1 VINPGTGRGAWARF
15 DDLQAGTAITFPV
28 AQRTLTAERVDDVVP
43 VLEEVERATDAGKW
57 AFGFVAYEAAAA
69 LDPGLAVHRV
79 PAGGPPLLWF
89 GLSDEPV
96 PAGRLD
102 APDVLASR
110 SCRCTQ
116 SPSGPSEGGV
126 GYTVSWDRAWTVSA
140 YHRDVARV
148 REAIAQG
155 ETYQCNLTVRMRG
168 QFAGA
173 PLAMYS
179 DLALSQR
186 GAYNAYLDLGRFA
199 VASASPELFFERTGD
214 DLLLRPM
221 KGTAPRGRTLVEDE
235 QQATVLRASAK
246 ERAENVMIV
255 DLIRND
261 VARIA
266 QVGSVRVPELLRTER
281 YETVVQLTSDVV
293 ARLRPGVGLTELLRA
308 LFPSGSVTGAP
319 KASTMRLIRELESTP
334 RGVYCGA
341 VGFVG
346 PPDARVRARFNV
358 AIRTAVIDRG
368 SGTAVYGTG
377 SGITW
382 SSDAR
387 AEHDEVLTKTAVLDH
402 RPRRFDLVETMRHD
416 PERGLR
422 NRDRHLRRLADS
434 AAHFGFRFDLAFVMH
449 ELRERLAG
457 VGPARVRL
465 LLGRDG
471 TLGID
476 LEPLPSETG
485 LVVLAVDDEP
495 VDSAS
500 RWLRHKTTL
509 REAYDRRRRRF
520 PHADDVVMVNER
532 AELTE
537 VTRANIAV
545 RLDGRWWTPP
555 LRSGCLPGVERGRLI
570 DRGTLAERVL
580 DVADLQRAEEIAV
593 ISSLRGWRAAI
604 VAGVPE
610 NWRGRSAPSCSAS
623 MRVVTLDSTRV
634 RVASTEA

>member
-1 VINPGTGRGAWARF
+1 VGVRLR
-15 DDLQAGTAITFPV
+15 
-28 AQRTLTAERVDDVVP
+28 R
-43 VLEEVERATDAGKW
+43 
-57 AFGFVAYEAAAA
+57 YEAAAA

-148 REAIAQG
+148 RESIAQG

-235 QQATVLRASAK
+235 QQATVLRASAE

-255 DLIRND
+255 DLVRND

-293 ARLRPGVGLTELLRA
+293 ARLRSGVGLTELLRA

-358 AIRTAVIDRG
+358 ANRTAVIDRG

-434 AAHFGFRFDLAFVMH
+434 AAHFGFRFDLALVMH
-449 ELRERLAG
+449 ELRC
-457 VGPARVRL
+457 
-465 LLGRDG
+465 
-471 TLGID
+471 
-476 LEPLPSETG
+476 
-485 LVVLAVDDEP
+485 
-495 VDSAS
+495 
-500 RWLRHKTTL
+500 
-509 REAYDRRRRRF
+509 F
-520 PHADDVVMVNER
+520 PHGDDVVMVNER

-537 VTRANIAV
+537 ATRANIAV
-545 RLDGRWWTPP
+545 RLDGWWWTPP

-593 ISSLRGWRAAI
+593 ISSLRGWRAA
-604 VAGVPE
+604 
-610 NWRGRSAPSCSAS
+610 WREYPRIGEVGPPRRARRRCGW
-623 MRVVTLDSTRV
+623 
-634 RVASTEA
+634 